1 MNPYKKYKD
10 KSIESMSQGELL
22 VTLYDESIKDLRRA
36 QLALDDK
43 NYDQFDYQ
51 LDYFIKIIRYL
62 NNTLD
67 LSQPIAW
74 DLKKLYTYI
83 NYDIGRVR
91 AARERRAD
99 EIPKLIGIMKDLR
112 DGFDGASKKVG
123 ASSQRIPTDNGVV
136 V

>member
-10 KSIESMSQGELL
+10 KSIEGMSQGELL
-22 VTLYDESIKDLRRA
+22 VTLYDESIKDLKRA
-36 QLALDDK
+36 QLALEDK
-43 NYDQFDYQ
+43 DYAGFDYQ
-51 LDYFIKIIRYL
+51 LNYFIRIIRYL

-91 AARERRAD
+91 AGRERLAD
-99 EIPKLIGIMKDLR
+99 EIPKLIGIMQDLR
-112 DGFDGASKKVG
+112 DGFEGASRQVHDE
-123 ASSQRIPTDNGVV
+123 RPVEDRGVSV
-136 V
+136 

>member
-22 VTLYDESIKDLRRA
+22 VTLYDESIKDLKRA
-36 QLALDDK
+36 QIALDDK

-99 EIPKLIGIMKDLR
+99 EIPKLISIMKDLR
-112 DGFDGASKKVG
+112 DGFDGASRKVA
-123 ASSQRIPTDNGVV
+123 ASDQRIPEDNSVV

>member
-22 VTLYDESIKDLRRA
+22 VTLYDESIKDLKRA
-36 QLALDDK
+36 QIALDDK

-99 EIPKLIGIMKDLR
+99 EIPKLISIMKDLR
-112 DGFDGASKKVG
+112 DGFDGASRKV
-123 ASSQRIPTDNGVV
+123 ASSDQRIPEDNSVV